1 MSPAWRRGL
10 FALVL
15 AALWATPTLLPFG
28 EGLDRRFTL
37 GWYIAFTLGA
47 LWPAAVAWTFFGEI
61 ARLESRSPGAVRA
74 GSLIAAAAG
83 LAALAVDRIVGPFLW
98 CITCEPLR
106 HPPVPALVHHR
117 LVFQGGIALALS
129 ALGLLISRAVRRP
142 IRAAHPPLRW
152 LVAGIALVLFLTPPY
167 VLDAKTGPILV
178 LVVAVGLG
186 LLRDLP
192 TLEERVRS
200 GRLRV
205 RAAVLVLG
213 VVAWVVP
220 LGGEMP
226 DTGWGLFGMN
236 ALASFKLTGI
246 EAAFVVLCMTAGD
259 LLAWG
264 MRRSKSVRARM
275 LVLGLCC
282 AGLAL
287 LVGGQNIRF
296 ENDEPSAA
304 VFNLPLKLV
313 VLAVATYAFASALAR
328 RLSRSL
334 EQSVRAISEIRRGN
348 LDVSLDA
355 SGRDEVAAVA
365 RTFNEMV
372 SMLREA
378 EFLERINTDL
388 QSRSRQLTDT
398 LEALRA
404 AQTDLVRAERMASVA
419 TLVKGIAHELNNP
432 ITYIAGNIDPLMRY
446 CSFLTGVATQLADGR
461 ARDRDELSNVT
472 RLSPGKDLAFVT
484 GDLTRLTADIAEGAR
499 RAQLII
505 ADLQSLTSAAQRRIE
520 RVDLHRLVRQTVSLM
535 SARLSPALRI
545 ETDLMPT
552 PEIPARAGQL
562 EQVLVNLTDNALRA
576 TGGKGVVRIRVAVE
590 EGQVVVKVIDDGA
603 GMSPDVMR
611 QAFEPFFTTRSAGEG
626 SGLGLAIVAS
636 IVRGHSGTVRLSS
649 EIGKGTEVEVRLPL
663 KPDLLADA
671 ELAPLSARA

>member
-15 AALWATPTLLPFG
+15 AALWATPSVLPFG
-28 EGLDRRFTL
+28 EGLDRSFTL
-37 GWYIAFTLGA
+37 GWYIAFTVGA
-47 LWPAAVAWTFFGEI
+47 LWPAVVAWAFFGEI
-61 ARLESRSPGAVRA
+61 SRLESGRPAAVRA
-74 GSLIAAAAG
+74 AALLAVGAG
-83 LAALAVDRIVGPFLW
+83 LGALAVDRVVWPFL
-98 CITCEPLR
+98 CITCEPLM
-106 HPPVPALVHHR
+106 HPPTAILVHH
-117 LVFQGGIALALS
+117 LLMVQGGIALALS
-129 ALGLLISRAVRRP
+129 ALGLLVSGAAGRP
-142 IRAAHPPLRW
+142 IRAADPPLRW
-152 LVAGIALVLFLTPPY
+152 WVATIALVLFVTPPY
-167 VLDAKTGPILV
+167 VLHAKAGQV
-178 LVVAVGLG
+178 LVFVVALGLG

-192 TLEERVRS
+192 ALEEKVRWGRV
-200 GRLRV
+200 RV
-205 RAAVLVLG
+205 RAAVLVIG

-220 LGGEMP
+220 IGEMP
-226 DTGWGLFGMN
+226 DTGWRLFGMN
-236 ALASFKLTGI
+236 ALASFKLAGI
-246 EAAFVVLCMTAGD
+246 ETAFVVLCMTAGD
-259 LLAWG
+259 LLAWA
-264 MRRSKSVRARM
+264 MRHSKSVRARM

-282 AGLAL
+282 AALAL
-287 LVGGQNIRF
+287 LVAGQNIRF
-296 ENDEPSAA
+296 DNPEPSAA
-304 VFNLPLKLV
+304 VFNLPLKVV
-313 VLAVATYAFASALAR
+313 VLGVATYAFASALSR

-334 EQSVRAISEIRRGN
+334 EQSAWAISEIRRGN

-365 RTFNEMV
+365 KTFNEMV

-378 EFLERINTDL
+378 EFLEQINSDL
-388 QSRSRQLTDT
+388 QSRSRQLTDA

-432 ITYIAGNIDPLMRY
+432 INYIAGNIAPLMRY

-505 ADLQSLTSAAQRRIE
+505 TDLQSLTSAAQRRIE

-545 ETDLMPT
+545 ETDLLPT

-590 EGQVVVKVIDDGA
+590 EDQVVVKVIDDGA
-603 GMSPDVMR
+603 GMSPEVMR

-636 IVRGHSGTVRLSS
+636 IVRGHSGTVKLSS
-649 EIGKGTEVEVRLPL
+649 EIGQGTEVEVRLPV
-663 KPDLLADA
+663 KTDLLTDA
-671 ELAPLSARA
+671 ELAPIRARA